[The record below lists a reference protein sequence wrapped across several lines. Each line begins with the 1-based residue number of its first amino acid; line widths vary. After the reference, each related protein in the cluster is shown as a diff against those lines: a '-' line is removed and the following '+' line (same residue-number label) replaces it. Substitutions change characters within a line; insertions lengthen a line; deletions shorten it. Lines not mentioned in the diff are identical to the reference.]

1 VGVEYILMAK
11 EADFYSPAE
20 AAKALG
26 VPESRIFGMLS
37 SGQLE
42 GRQDEW
48 ARWWISAS
56 AVSRARQDSEPSP
69 GPDISNEE
77 DAGSLA
83 AGDEARDNVVAA
95 PVHVDRDPLQK
106 PSTGADMP
114 SGEETIGAEEMPLR
128 DERRQEPEEQRQ
140 PPHDA
145 ITGSSDA
152 ETTTERLPHVS
163 HRETATL
170 DVAFNE
176 TVRELTERLAT
187 VAAKVGEL
195 RARLELTEVS
205 ETTLRESLERER
217 QRADRESARAERER
231 KAVERLEEELRAE
244 RNKGFWK
251 RLFGG

>member
-1 VGVEYILMAK
+1 MAK

-26 VPESRIFGMLS
+26 IPESRIFGMLS
-37 SGQLE
+37 SDRLE
-42 GRQDEW
+42 GHQDEW
-48 ARWWISAS
+48 ARWWIPAS
-56 AVSRARQDSEPSP
+56 AVSRARHDSELSP

-83 AGDEARDNVVAA
+83 VGDEVRDNAVGA
-95 PVHVDRDPLQK
+95 PVHADRDPLQK
-106 PSTGADMP
+106 PSSGADTP
-114 SGEETIGAEEMPLR
+114 SGEETTQVAEELPLKN
-128 DERRQEPEEQRQ
+128 EQRQ
-140 PPHDA
+140 EREERQPPRDA
-145 ITGSSDA
+145 FMGSSDA

-163 HRETATL
+163 HRETATP
-170 DVAFNE
+170 DATFSE
-176 TVRELTERLAT
+176 TIRELTERLAT
-187 VAAKVGEL
+187 AAAKVGEL

-231 KAVERLEEELRAE
+231 RAVERLEEELRAE
-244 RNKGFWK
+244 RNKGFWN

>member
-1 VGVEYILMAK
+1 MAK

-26 VPESRIFGMLS
+26 IPESRIFGMLS
-37 SGQLE
+37 SGRLE

-48 ARWWISAS
+48 ARWWIPAS
-56 AVSRARQDSEPSP
+56 AVSRARQNSEPSP
-69 GPDISNEE
+69 GSDISNEE
-77 DAGSLA
+77 DAESLA
-83 AGDEARDNVVAA
+83 PGDEACDNADTA
-95 PVHVDRDPLQK
+95 PVRVDPLQK
-106 PSTGADMP
+106 PSSGVDTP
-114 SGEETIGAEEMPLR
+114 SGEETTQVAEETPLKNEQGQ
-128 DERRQEPEEQRQ
+128 EREERQ
-140 PPHDA
+140 PPRDA
-145 ITGSSDA
+145 FMGSSDA
-152 ETTTERLPHVS
+152 EATTERLPRVS
-163 HRETATL
+163 HQETATS
-170 DVAFNE
+170 DVTFNE

-231 KAVERLEEELRAE
+231 RTVERLEEELRAE
-244 RNKGFWK
+244 RNKGFWN